1 MAAEGPMAEEGPISA
16 AGPISAKGRVIVTC
30 AVTGS
35 SHTPTMN
42 VDIPVTEHEMI
53 EQSVAAAEAGA
64 AVIHVHARDPLDGR
78 PSADPGLFREY
89 CSGIKE
95 RSDAVISITTGG
107 ATGQTIE
114 ERLEVIKR
122 LKPELATC
130 NLGTMNYGLF
140 QMIPKYEGRWKYDW
154 EEPFLE
160 STRSE
165 PFVNRFSD
173 IEYMLTELADET
185 GCRFEFEAYD
195 IGHLYTLAFY
205 ADQGLVKPPIFMQFV
220 MGTLGGIGPDVE
232 NVVAMKQVADRLF
245 GTDIEWSI
253 LGGGRFQFDLVTAG
267 ATLGG
272 NVRVGLE
279 DGLYLRKGKLAESNA
294 EQVEKIVRILKE
306 LSREPATAAETR
318 ERLDLKGLDHVA
330 F

>member
-1 MAAEGPMAEEGPISA
+1 MRP
-16 AGPISAKGRVIVTC
+16 AGKVIVTC

-42 VDIPVTEHEMI
+42 NDIPMTVEEHI
-53 EQSVAAAEAGA
+53 DQSVAAAQAGA
-64 AVIHVHARDPLDGR
+64 GVIHLHARDPRDGR
-78 PSADPGLFREY
+78 PVSDVGIFREY
-89 CSGIKE
+89 CAGIKE

-114 ERLEVIKR
+114 ERLRVIKE

-154 EEPFLE
+154 EEPFLA
-160 STRSE
+160 STKDE

-173 IEYMLTELADET
+173 IEYMLTVLAAET

-205 ADQGLVKPPIFMQFV
+205 ADQGLVPTPIFMQFV
-220 MGTLGGIGPDVE
+220 VGTLGGIGADVE
-232 NVVAMKQVADRLF
+232 NVFHMKEAAMRLF
-245 GTDIEWSI
+245 GKDAEWGI
-253 LGGGRFQFDLVTAG
+253 LGGGRAQFDLVTTG

-279 DGLYLRKGKLAESNA
+279 DSVYLRKGKLAESNA
-294 EQVEKIVRILKE
+294 EQVEKIVRILTE
-306 LSREPATAAETR
+306 LSREPMTPDETR
-318 ERLDLKGLDHVA
+318 DVLGLKGIDQVA

>member
-1 MAAEGPMAEEGPISA
+1 MAKLIL
-16 AGPISAKGRVIVTC
+16 TC

-42 VDIPVTEHEMI
+42 NQIPMTVEDHVG
-53 EQSVAAAEAGA
+53 QSVAAHAAGA
-64 AVIHVHARDPLDGR
+64 AVIHIHARDPNDGR
-78 PSADPGLFREY
+78 PTADVGLFREY
-89 CSGIKE
+89 CAGIKE
-95 RSDAVISITTGG
+95 RCDAVISITTGG

-114 ERLEVIKR
+114 ERLRVIKE

-140 QMIPKYEGRWKYDW
+140 QMIPRYEGRWKYDW

-160 STRSE
+160 STRTE
-165 PFVNRFSD
+165 PFINRFSD
-173 IEYMLTELADET
+173 IEYMLTELTEET

-232 NVVAMKQVADRLF
+232 NVVAMKQTADRLF
-245 GTDIEWSI
+245 GNDIEWSI

-267 ATLGG
+267 AVLGG
-272 NVRVGLE
+272 HVRVGLE
-279 DGLYLRKGKLAESNA
+279 DGIYLRKGRLADSNE
-294 EQVEKIVRILKE
+294 EQVAKMVRILDE
-306 LSREPATAAETR
+306 LSREVATPAEAR
-318 ERLDLKGLDHVA
+318 EILALKGLDHVA

>member
-1 MAAEGPMAEEGPISA
+1 MSG
-16 AGPISAKGRVIVTC
+16 VIVTC
-30 AVTGS
+30 AVTGG

-42 VDIPVTEHEMI
+42 SDIPITVDEHI
-53 EQSVAAAEAGA
+53 DQSVAAAEAGA
-64 AVIHVHARDPLDGR
+64 SVIHIHARDPHDGR
-78 PSADPGLFREY
+78 PVSDPAVFREY

-114 ERLEVIKR
+114 ERLRVIKELR
-122 LKPELATC
+122 PELATC

-154 EEPFLE
+154 EEPFLA
-160 STRSE
+160 STKWE
-165 PFVNRFSD
+165 PFVNNFGD
-173 IEYMLTELADET
+173 IEYMLTQLAEET

-195 IGHLYTLAFY
+195 ISHLYTLAYF
-205 ADQGLVKPPIFMQFV
+205 ADQGLVKGPIFVQFV
-220 MGTLGGIGPDVE
+220 MGTFGGIGPDIE
-232 NVVAMKQVADRLF
+232 NVVAMKTAADRLF
-245 GTDIEWSI
+245 GKDIEWSI
-253 LGGGRFQFDLVTAG
+253 LGGGRHQFDLVTAG
-267 ATLGG
+267 ATMGG

-294 EQVEKIVRILKE
+294 EQVEKIVRILGE
-306 LSREPATAAETR
+306 LSREPATPEETR
-318 ERLDLKGLDHVA
+318 ERLDLKGLDAVN

>member
-1 MAAEGPMAEEGPISA
+1 MNKRIL
-16 AGPISAKGRVIVTC
+16 TC
-30 AVTGS
+30 AITGS

-42 VDIPVTEHEMI
+42 NDIPMTVEDHVD
-53 EQSVAAAEAGA
+53 QALAAHAAGA
-64 AVIHVHARDPLDGR
+64 AVIHIHARDPEDGR
-78 PSADPGLFREY
+78 PTADVGLFREY
-89 CSGIKE
+89 CTEIKE
-95 RSDAVISITTGG
+95 KSDAVISITTGG

-114 ERLEVIKR
+114 ERLNVIKV

-160 STRSE
+160 STRTE

-173 IEYMLTELADET
+173 IEYMLTELTDET

-195 IGHLYTLAFY
+195 LGHLYTLAYY
-205 ADQGLVKPPIFMQFV
+205 ADQGLVKPPIFVQFV
-220 MGTLGGIGPDVE
+220 MGTLGGVGPDVE
-232 NVVAMKQVADRLF
+232 NVVAMKQTAERLF
-245 GTDIEWSI
+245 GKDIEWSI

-272 NVRVGLE
+272 HVRVGLE
-279 DGLYLRKGKLAESNA
+279 DGLYIRKGRLAASNE
-294 EQVEKIVRILKE
+294 EQVAKMVRILDE
-306 LSREPATAAETR
+306 LSKEVATSAEAR
-318 ERLDLKGLDHVA
+318 QILDLKGLENVA

>member
-1 MAAEGPMAEEGPISA
+1 MRP
-16 AGPISAKGRVIVTC
+16 AGKVIVTC

-42 VDIPVTEHEMI
+42 NDIPMTVEEHI
-53 EQSVAAAEAGA
+53 DQSVAAAQAGA
-64 AVIHVHARDPLDGR
+64 GVIHLHARDPRDGR
-78 PSADPGLFREY
+78 PVSDVGIFREY
-89 CSGIKE
+89 CAGIKE

-114 ERLEVIKR
+114 ERLRVIKE

-154 EEPFLE
+154 EEPFLA
-160 STRSE
+160 STKDE

-173 IEYMLTELADET
+173 IEYMLTVLAAET

-195 IGHLYTLAFY
+195 IGHLYTLAFF
-205 ADQGLVKPPIFMQFV
+205 ADQGLVPTPIFMQFV
-220 MGTLGGIGPDVE
+220 IGTLGGIGPDVE
-232 NVVAMKQVADRLF
+232 NVFHMKEAATRLF
-245 GTDIEWSI
+245 GNDAEWGI
-253 LGGGRFQFDLVTAG
+253 LGGGRAQFDLITAG

-279 DGLYLRKGKLAESNA
+279 DSIYLRKGKLAESNA
-294 EQVEKIVRILKE
+294 DQVDKIVRILDE
-306 LSREPATAAETR
+306 LSREPMTPDETR
-318 ERLDLKGLDHVA
+318 EVLGLKGLGQVN

>member
-1 MAAEGPMAEEGPISA
+1 MTRP
-16 AGPISAKGRVIVTC
+16 AGKVIITC

-42 VDIPVTEHEMI
+42 VDIPVTVDEMVD
-53 EQSVAAAEAGA
+53 QSVDAAEAGA
-64 AVIHVHARDPLDGR
+64 AVIHVHARDPFDGR
-78 PSADPGLFREY
+78 PSADVGLFREY
-89 CSGIKE
+89 CSGIKAK
-95 RSDAVISITTGG
+95 SDAVVSITTGG

-114 ERLEVIKR
+114 ERLRVIKE

-140 QMIPKYEGRWKYDW
+140 QMIPRYEGRWKHDW
-154 EEPFLE
+154 EEPYLE
-160 STRSE
+160 STRHE

-173 IEYMLTELADET
+173 IEYMLTGLAEET

-195 IGHLYTLAFY
+195 VGHLYTLAFY
-205 ADQGLVKPPIFMQFV
+205 ADQGLLKPPIFMQFV
-220 MGTLGGIGPDVE
+220 LGTLGGIGPDVE
-232 NVVAMKQVADRLF
+232 NVVAMKTVAQRLF
-245 GTDIEWSI
+245 GDDIEWSI
-253 LGGGRFQFDLVTAG
+253 LGGGRWQFDLVTAG

-279 DGLYLRKGKLAESNA
+279 DGLYLRKGKLAESNS

-306 LSREPATAAETR
+306 LSREPATAEETR
-318 ERLDLKGLDHVA
+318 ELLDLKGLDNVA